1 MRCTLLFL
9 FILLANRLLAD
20 NVTAEQAHALATD
33 FFKTNVQT
41 RSTAASPQ
49 LQLVWDGED
58 ANTRSA
64 GNLPAFYVFNSTDQ
78 KGFVIIA
85 GDDVVMP
92 VLGYSFTNSFV
103 VDGMPSNLKS
113 WMNGLKEQINEARET
128 GLNTSDVVYEAW
140 RGVSDMTT
148 GDVVKQYQTAE
159 WDQESPY
166 NTLCPKI
173 EGTQTVTGCVATA
186 ISILMRYH
194 QWPNAGTG
202 TLPAYSYEALVS
214 GAKIYQNV
222 SGRTL
227 GHTYAWNDMP
237 LQYDRNSSEISKNEV
252 ATLMYDC
259 GVMAQSQF
267 NIASAGGTGASTLTA
282 VHGLAEYM
290 NYNKSMLCLR
300 REWYS
305 DAEWIQMLENEIMTV
320 GPVLYGGATL
330 SNEGHQFIL
339 DGYTTENYFRVNWGW
354 SGHSNGFFLISA
366 LNPDDQGAGGST
378 GGGFIA
384 NQDALFGL
392 KPAKGNSNYQTLL
405 GMLAGKTGSGESYSG
420 LMTSE
425 TQFNVNTNFT
435 VKCGFFWNLG
445 LIPFS
450 GKVALAIVDKNQ
462 NVRELIS
469 GTSSIPSMNTYGGMA
484 FTFPCKISLSPQP
497 GDRIVAVYK
506 GTNDADWKIVRGG
519 PDTTNEIIVKT
530 DPTPIIETEQET
542 RFTVHCDKQQ
552 GTVIAH
558 LPENSHT
565 LNVYDVNG
573 CLLRQILSEGK
584 DTIIFSCRE
593 YPAGVYILQVITDK
607 GSQQCKFL
615 K

>member
-58 ANTRSA
+58 ANTRSV
-64 GNLPAFYVFNSTDQ
+64 GNLPAFYVFNSTDR

-113 WMNGLKEQINEARET
+113 WMNGLKEQINEVRET
-128 GLNTSDVVYEAW
+128 GLNTSDVVSEAW

-148 GDVVKQYQTAE
+148 GDVVKQYKTAE
-159 WDQESPY
+159 WDQENPY

-202 TLPAYSYEALVS
+202 TLPAYSYDALVS
-214 GAKIYQNV
+214 GAKIHQNV

-227 GHTYAWNDMP
+227 GHTYAWSDMP

-267 NIASAGGTGASTLTA
+267 NIASAGGTGAATLTA
-282 VHGLAEYM
+282 IHGLAEYM

-305 DAEWIQMLENEIMTV
+305 EAEWIQMLENEIMTV

>member
-194 QWPNAGTG
+194 QCPNAGTG

-214 GAKIYQNV
+214 GAKIHQNV

-339 DGYTTENYFRVNWGW
+339 DGYTTEDYFRVNWGW
-354 SGHSNGFFLISA
+354 SGYSNGYFLISA
-366 LNPDDQGAGGST
+366 LNPNNQGAGGST
-378 GGGFIA
+378 GGGFVA

-392 KPAKGNSNYQTLL
+392 KPG
-405 GMLAGKTGSGESYSG
+405 
-420 LMTSE
+420 
-425 TQFNVNTNFT
+425 
-435 VKCGFFWNLG
+435 
-445 LIPFS
+445 
-450 GKVALAIVDKNQ
+450 
-462 NVRELIS
+462 
-469 GTSSIPSMNTYGGMA
+469 
-484 FTFPCKISLSPQP
+484 
-497 GDRIVAVYK
+497 
-506 GTNDADWKIVRGG
+506 
-519 PDTTNEIIVKT
+519 
-530 DPTPIIETEQET
+530 
-542 RFTVHCDKQQ
+542 
-552 GTVIAH
+552 
-558 LPENSHT
+558 
-565 LNVYDVNG
+565 
-573 CLLRQILSEGK
+573 
-584 DTIIFSCRE
+584 
-593 YPAGVYILQVITDK
+593 
-607 GSQQCKFL
+607 
-615 K
+615 

>member
-58 ANTRSA
+58 ANTRSV
-64 GNLPAFYVFNSTDQ
+64 GNLPAFYVFNSTDR

-103 VDGMPSNLKS
+103 KDGMPSNLKS

-128 GLNTSDVVYEAW
+128 GLNTSDVVSEAW

-148 GDVVKQYQTAE
+148 GDVVKQYKTAE

-166 NTLCPKI
+166 NMLCPKI

-194 QWPNAGTG
+194 QWPNTGTG
-202 TLPAYSYEALVS
+202 TLPAYSYDAPVS
-214 GAKIYQNV
+214 GAKIHQNV

-267 NIASAGGTGASTLTA
+267 NIASAGGTGAATLTA
-282 VHGLAEYM
+282 IHGLAEYM

-339 DGYTTENYFRVNWGW
+339 DGYTTKDYFR
-354 SGHSNGFFLISA
+354 I
-366 LNPDDQGAGGST
+366 NP
-378 GGGFIA
+378 
-384 NQDALFGL
+384 
-392 KPAKGNSNYQTLL
+392 
-405 GMLAGKTGSGESYSG
+405 
-420 LMTSE
+420 
-425 TQFNVNTNFT
+425 
-435 VKCGFFWNLG
+435 VKVSCR
-445 LIPFS
+445 S
-450 GKVALAIVDKNQ
+450 
-462 NVRELIS
+462 
-469 GTSSIPSMNTYGGMA
+469 
-484 FTFPCKISLSPQP
+484 C
-497 GDRIVAVYK
+497 
-506 GTNDADWKIVRGG
+506 
-519 PDTTNEIIVKT
+519 
-530 DPTPIIETEQET
+530 
-542 RFTVHCDKQQ
+542 
-552 GTVIAH
+552 
-558 LPENSHT
+558 
-565 LNVYDVNG
+565 
-573 CLLRQILSEGK
+573 CLLDLIRG
-584 DTIIFSCRE
+584 
-593 YPAGVYILQVITDK
+593 
-607 GSQQCKFL
+607 
-615 K
+615 

>member
-58 ANTRSA
+58 ANTRSV
-64 GNLPAFYVFNSTDQ
+64 GNLPAFYVFNSTDR

-103 VDGMPSNLKS
+103 KDGMPSNLKS

-128 GLNTSDVVYEAW
+128 GLNTSDVVSEAW

-148 GDVVKQYQTAE
+148 GDVVKQYKTAE

-202 TLPAYSYEALVS
+202 TLPAYSYDALVS
-214 GAKIYQNV
+214 GAKIHQNV

-267 NIASAGGTGASTLTA
+267 NIASAGGTGAATLTA
-282 VHGLAEYM
+282 IHGLAEYM

-558 LPENSHT
+558 MPENSHT

>member
-64 GNLPAFYVFNSTDQ
+64 GNFPAFYVFNSTDQ

-140 RGVSDMTT
+140 SGVSDMTT

-214 GAKIYQNV
+214 GAKIHQNV

>member
-140 RGVSDMTT
+140 SGVSDMTT

-214 GAKIYQNV
+214 GAKIHQNV

-300 REWYS
+300 R
-305 DAEWIQMLENEIMTV
+305 
-320 GPVLYGGATL
+320 PC
-330 SNEGHQFIL
+330 
-339 DGYTTENYFRVNWGW
+339 
-354 SGHSNGFFLISA
+354 A
-366 LNPDDQGAGGST
+366 LRW
-378 GGGFIA
+378 
-384 NQDALFGL
+384 
-392 KPAKGNSNYQTLL
+392 
-405 GMLAGKTGSGESYSG
+405 SYS
-420 LMTSE
+420 
-425 TQFNVNTNFT
+425 
-435 VKCGFFWNLG
+435 
-445 LIPFS
+445 
-450 GKVALAIVDKNQ
+450 
-462 NVRELIS
+462 
-469 GTSSIPSMNTYGGMA
+469 
-484 FTFPCKISLSPQP
+484 
-497 GDRIVAVYK
+497 
-506 GTNDADWKIVRGG
+506 
-519 PDTTNEIIVKT
+519 
-530 DPTPIIETEQET
+530 
-542 RFTVHCDKQQ
+542 
-552 GTVIAH
+552 
-558 LPENSHT
+558 
-565 LNVYDVNG
+565 
-573 CLLRQILSEGK
+573 
-584 DTIIFSCRE
+584 
-593 YPAGVYILQVITDK
+593 
-607 GSQQCKFL
+607 
-615 K
+615 

>member
-140 RGVSDMTT
+140 SGVSDMTT

-214 GAKIYQNV
+214 GAKIHQNV

-339 DGYTTENYFRVNWGW
+339 DGYTTLYTNTNTNGYHLGTSANTTDNSVQITSEKAGYGDTLYYPHQSNSSNCYPYWLASPSANGTGNIMYVDYNGIVRYI
-354 SGHSNGFFLISA
+354 SYSNGY
-366 LNPDDQGAGGST
+366 
-378 GGGFIA
+378 
-384 NQDALFGL
+384 FGVRPLVSL
-392 KPAKGNSNYQTLL
+392 KSGVTLQENSDGTVTL
-405 GMLAGKTGSGESYSG
+405 K
-420 LMTSE
+420 
-425 TQFNVNTNFT
+425 
-435 VKCGFFWNLG
+435 
-445 LIPFS
+445 
-450 GKVALAIVDKNQ
+450 
-462 NVRELIS
+462 
-469 GTSSIPSMNTYGGMA
+469 
-484 FTFPCKISLSPQP
+484 KIS
-497 GDRIVAVYK
+497 V
-506 GTNDADWKIVRGG
+506 
-519 PDTTNEIIVKT
+519 
-530 DPTPIIETEQET
+530 
-542 RFTVHCDKQQ
+542 
-552 GTVIAH
+552 
-558 LPENSHT
+558 
-565 LNVYDVNG
+565 
-573 CLLRQILSEGK
+573 
-584 DTIIFSCRE
+584 
-593 YPAGVYILQVITDK
+593 
-607 GSQQCKFL
+607 
-615 K
+615 